1 MYVIVYTLTPGIPT
15 TCPTDDSGIAI
26 CHTYMY
32 MCVAILGT
40 NVLFHVCLSNEC
52 DFEEVIFCL

>member
-26 CHTYMY
+26 CHTYMH

-40 NVLFHVCLSNEC
+40 NVLSLYMYKQ
-52 DFEEVIFCL
+52 